1 MNILS
6 EKDRKKGKILYI
18 IECSLEYL
26 ISIAVGSV
34 YLAKIANCIG
44 LSDDVVGIMTS
55 FVLIGNIVQLSGV
68 FLKKILH
75 KKLFILIFEGIN
87 TLLFSFL
94 FFIPVLLMSQSNKQI
109 LFIIVFIL
117 AYISLGLTVPLK
129 FKYMME
135 YVLPKEKGVYTGERE
150 MSSLLSG
157 IFFSLILGIIIDYFE
172 KINNIDKGFLLIG
185 FVIIF
190 ISIIHFLS
198 IVFTK
203 ESNNEETQNESKKR
217 LRDIFKNKV
226 IYVLAI
232 IFFLYQIEV
241 YTTASFVGTYQ
252 TKELMFTT
260 TYCSIIIIVS
270 SIARIIFEIPMGKI
284 CDKYSSLTMFVICLL
299 VQLLSYIICIFVV
312 PSNGKYLFF
321 IYSIVNGI
329 SMAGTNSAIKNMVLD
344 YIKKEDQTVTF
355 SVIFSISGVVSFL
368 TITIVS
374 VLVQHIQ
381 LNNNQFLGL
390 AVYAQQIT
398 ALISAIVTTI
408 LIIVLLICKK
418 RITKNVILSENQLID

>member
-260 TYCSIIIIVS
+260 TYCSIIIIFS